1 MEVVTLILL
10 AFSLILFFGFFAEW
24 FFRKFSVPD
33 VLFLIALGFI
43 IGPFAL
49 KIISPADLV
58 KLAPVFTT
66 FTLVFLLF
74 DGAFNISLPSLI
86 REFSESFKLTL
97 FNFFI
102 SSLIVALI
110 LWGFGFWVGGF
121 SFILSL
127 LGGFMLG
134 GVSSSFVI
142 PILKQVKIS
151 ERLYSLLALESALTD
166 VFCIVFSLTII
177 EILKFGGFGIQN
189 TITQLVSLFAVAI
202 LVGLIGGVIW
212 IFLILRVFKEHNYMI
227 AIAYLFL
234 IYVIA
239 EFLRGNGAI
248 AALFFGLILKNSKQ
262 LSSII
267 RGILS
272 KEAKEKKKALKGEL
286 GVSVTTPSEEFFY
299 HQISFL
305 LKTFFFVYI
314 GIMIDLSDWQA
325 ILIGVV
331 LSIVLMFSRG
341 ASSLLTQKMLPES
354 RLLVNAIFARGLAAA
369 AIAQLA
375 INAGVQHAHFIS
387 KIVFVTITGT
397 IILSSIKVFLIKRR
411 MPPVEEAES
420 IGKALEHKNKNF
432 PKHHH
437 LIKHKQTHKHKTKH
451 KAKS

>member
-1 MEVVTLILL
+1 MEAVSLILL
-10 AFSLILFFGFFAEW
+10 AVSLILFFGFFAEW
-24 FFRKFSVPD
+24 IFKRFSIPD
-33 VLFLIALGFI
+33 VLFLIALGFA

-49 KIISPADLV
+49 KLVSPQDL
-58 KLAPVFTT
+58 LAVAPIFTT

-86 REFSESFKLTL
+86 REFSESFVLTI
-97 FNFFI
+97 FNFII

-110 LWGFGFWVGGF
+110 LWLFGFWVGGF

-166 VFCIVFSLTII
+166 VFCIVFSLTVI
-177 EILKFGGFGIQN
+177 EILRLGGFGLQN
-189 TITQLVSLFAVAI
+189 TLTQLVGLFAVAI
-202 LVGLIGGVIW
+202 LVGMIGGVIW

-227 AIAYLFL
+227 AIAYLLL
-234 IYVIA
+234 IYVIT
-239 EFLRGNGAI
+239 EFLGGNGAI

-267 RGILS
+267 RGILT
-272 KEAKEKKKALKGEL
+272 KEASEKKKALKGEL

-299 HQISFL
+299 HQISFF

-314 GIMIDLSDWQA
+314 GVMIDISDWKA

-331 LSIVLMFSRG
+331 LSVVLMFTRMS
-341 ASSLLTQKMLPES
+341 SSLLTQKMLPES
-354 RLLVNAIFARGLAAA
+354 RSLVNSIFA
-369 AIAQLA
+369 
-375 INAGVQHAHFIS
+375 
-387 KIVFVTITGT
+387 
-397 IILSSIKVFLIKRR
+397 
-411 MPPVEEAES
+411 
-420 IGKALEHKNKNF
+420 
-432 PKHHH
+432 
-437 LIKHKQTHKHKTKH
+437 
-451 KAKS
+451 

>member
-1 MEVVTLILL
+1 MEAVSLILL

-49 KIISPADLV
+49 KIISPSDLV
-58 KLAPVFTT
+58 SLAPVFTT

-86 REFSESFKLTL
+86 REFSESFIMTI
-97 FNFFI
+97 FNFVI
-102 SSLIVALI
+102 SSLIVAAI

-121 SFILSL
+121 SFVLSL

-166 VFCIVFSLTII
+166 VFCIVFSLTVI
-177 EILKFGGFGIQN
+177 EILKLGGFGIQN
-189 TITQLVSLFAVAI
+189 ILTQLVSLFAVAI
-202 LVGLIGGVIW
+202 LVGLIGGVLW

-234 IYVIA
+234 IYVVA

-267 RGILS
+267 KGILS

-299 HQISFL
+299 HQVSFL

-314 GIMIDLSDWQA
+314 GIMIDISDWKA

-331 LSIVLMFSRG
+331 LSIELMFTRG
-341 ASSLLTQKMLPES
+341 ASSLLTKKMLPES

-397 IILSSIKVFLIKRR
+397 IVLSSIKVFLIKRR
-411 MPPVEEAES
+411 MPPVDE
-420 IGKALEHKNKNF
+420 KAVKKNHH
-432 PKHHH
+432 PRHRYKHMG
-437 LIKHKQTHKHKTKH
+437 THKHKA
-451 KAKS
+451 KA